1 MNKSFIVNLMAL
13 LAVGASFFLPS
24 SMSVFFYYGG
34 LFALSGAVTNQLAI
48 YMLFNK
54 VPFLYGSG
62 IIEIN
67 FERFK
72 AAIKNMIM
80 EQFFT
85 KERLDNFFKA
95 EENKI
100 DLTPIIQNV
109 NFDPAFTALKE
120 SVMESKFGQVV
131 SMFGGE
137 DSLELLR
144 EKFTAKLKGSII
156 SIVSSDAFKAELN
169 TTLTNSSL
177 GSDLIAKIEDIVDL
191 RLSELGPQNVKELLQ
206 KLIKEHLE
214 WLVVWGG
221 VFGALIGVVSTLFTV

>member
-1 MNKSFIVNLMAL
+1 MNKSLLINLAAL
-13 LAVGASFFLPS
+13 LAFAASFILPAHLKP
-24 SMSVFFYYGG
+24 FFYYGA

-72 AAIKNMIM
+72 RAIKNMIM

-85 KERLDNFFKA
+85 KERLESFLKE
-95 EENKI
+95 EENRI
-100 DLTPIIQNV
+100 DLTPLIEHADFN
-109 NFDPAFTALKE
+109 PAFTALKE
-120 SVMESKFGQVV
+120 SVMESKFGQVI

-137 DSLELLR
+137 ESLEQLR
-144 EKFTAKLKGSII
+144 QKFTTKLQDSIV
-156 SIVSSDAFKAELN
+156 SIVSSDAFKTELN

-177 GSDLIAKIEDIVDL
+177 SSDLITKIESIVDARL
-191 RLSELGPQNVKELLQ
+191 RELGPQHVKELLQ

-221 VFGALIGVVSTLFTV
+221 VFGALIGVVSTLFTN